1 LPPNDETTTQHHQPE
16 SNEDDEYT
24 DNLDDIPSF
33 ILFGND
39 FDNTANDIPLDDEE
53 PSVIPESPTFLPV
66 KTSLTCISSVT
77 PKKSCHSVE
86 LINTP
91 INAPRPCPS
100 TPVINNMP
108 CINNGFRPLATPDSE
123 DNFLRKRPV
132 NRKRMRDLLSSQSPV
147 DRNNKLKPMTKCA
160 KPNTNTLLCDN
171 FIDIEAIDEDSFGN
185 DDNCEVMED
194 HLDDYDFSD
203 SFINDNSVL
212 TQHVTPSQ
220 HHRHHLPSKKATTTV
235 ADMGNIYRQSLLSPN
250 NRFNKVNGYKLIL
263 SPRHVILND
272 CMTKIGNGT
281 CYDNKDTN
289 EMSDVALLRDDQHQS
304 LHEDVVS
311 STNVSGYDY
320 LQRQKEEIS
329 RLICKNT
336 IVSPSLIDNW
346 VETTSVESDD
356 ELESI
361 MAEIDETAIMSQHN
375 PCKESSNS
383 HLNMSDNLNVIE
395 LSSNELEK
403 QQLTILVD
411 SRELATQYR

>member
-1 LPPNDETTTQHHQPE
+1 
-16 SNEDDEYT
+16 
-24 DNLDDIPSF
+24 
-33 ILFGND
+33 
-39 FDNTANDIPLDDEE
+39 
-53 PSVIPESPTFLPV
+53 
-66 KTSLTCISSVT
+66 
-77 PKKSCHSVE
+77 
-86 LINTP
+86 
-91 INAPRPCPS
+91 
-100 TPVINNMP
+100 
-108 CINNGFRPLATPDSE
+108 
-123 DNFLRKRPV
+123 
-132 NRKRMRDLLSSQSPV
+132 
-147 DRNNKLKPMTKCA
+147 
-160 KPNTNTLLCDN
+160 
-171 FIDIEAIDEDSFGN
+171 
-185 DDNCEVMED
+185 
-194 HLDDYDFSD
+194 
-203 SFINDNSVL
+203 
-212 TQHVTPSQ
+212 
-220 HHRHHLPSKKATTTV
+220 
-235 ADMGNIYRQSLLSPN
+235 
-250 NRFNKVNGYKLIL
+250 
-263 SPRHVILND
+263 
-272 CMTKIGNGT
+272 
-281 CYDNKDTN
+281 
-289 EMSDVALLRDDQHQS
+289 MSDVALLRDDQHQS